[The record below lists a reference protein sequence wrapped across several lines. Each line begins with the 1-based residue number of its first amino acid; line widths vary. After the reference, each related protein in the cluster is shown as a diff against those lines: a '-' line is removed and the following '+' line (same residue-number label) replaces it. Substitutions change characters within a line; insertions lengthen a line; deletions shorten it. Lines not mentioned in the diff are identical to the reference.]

1 MKKPSPGDVF
11 AQHYRLTHVLGEG
24 STSLVF
30 AAENVF
36 TGKMVAL
43 KWLFPELLREREVS
57 LDLLRE
63 AARNGAVVH
72 PNVVS
77 VTDVGRHGGSLFL
90 VMELLQGK
98 PLSVFFP
105 DALVDPSAFLK
116 LTMLAL
122 RGVQAAH
129 EAGIVHGSLRP
140 DKIMLCTD
148 AGGLSRRIK
157 VLDFGVAKLTR
168 TSLRSN
174 YEMTGAGTVQSSLAR
189 RRTARFDRAPHY
201 LAPEQLRDPRVGDAR
216 SDIYALGVI
225 VYRALSGVYP
235 FEGESLSELATLVC
249 DGRAI
254 PLHRRVPR
262 IQRGLC
268 NVVMRTLELEAK
280 QRYQTVADLA
290 SALEPYLDQPE
301 TAPRRLSAPVEHD
314 VTRPPLP
321 VASSDGISLW
331 ELGERLVTRD
341 QARVGA
347 RRPASGRMPPP
358 PPPPSRSRPP
368 LADVGGIPQD
378 GVPSQASFQG
388 QDAAEYGD
396 RPSRPDT
403 STLSLPPLASRA
415 PTGDTEPLE
424 LTELLTV
431 SASGRDED
439 RTASHRIGRDRHT
452 QVPLLPAAAKQG

>member
-24 STSLVF
+24 SASLVF

-36 TGKMVAL
+36 TGKSVAI

-98 PLSVFFP
+98 PLSAFLP

-116 LTMLAL
+116 LMMLAL

-129 EAGIVHGSLRP
+129 EVGLVHGSLTP
-140 DKIMLCTD
+140 DKIILTTD
-148 AGGLSRRIK
+148 AGGLGRKIK
-157 VLDFGVAKLTR
+157 VLDFGVAKLMR
-168 TSLRSN
+168 PSLRSK
-174 YEMTGAGTVQSSLAR
+174 YELTGAGTVQ
-189 RRTARFDRAPHY
+189 RAPHY
-201 LAPEQLRDPRVGDAR
+201 LAPEQLQDPRSGDAR
-216 SDIYALGVI
+216 ADVYALGVI

-235 FEGESLSELATLVC
+235 FEGESLGELATLVC
-249 DGRAI
+249 DGKAI

-262 IQRGLC
+262 IRRELC
-268 NVVMRTLELEAK
+268 NVVMQSLEVDVKA
-280 QRYQTVADLA
+280 RYQTVLTLA

-301 TAPRRLSAPVEHD
+301 TALRRLSIPADHD
-314 VTRPPLP
+314 VPRSPPLEE
-321 VASSDGISLW
+321 SSDGISLM
-331 ELGERLVTRD
+331 ELGERLVSRD
-341 QARVGA
+341 QARMST

-358 PPPPSRSRPP
+358 PPPPTRLRP
-368 LADVGGIPQD
+368 L
-378 GVPSQASFQG
+378 
-388 QDAAEYGD
+388 
-396 RPSRPDT
+396 
-403 STLSLPPLASRA
+403 
-415 PTGDTEPLE
+415 TGDTEPLE
-424 LTELLTV
+424 LTELMTV
-431 SASGRDED
+431 NATARDED
-439 RTASHRIGRDRHT
+439 RTASHRIDRERQT
-452 QVPLLPAAAKQG
+452 PGPVLPAAAKQG